1 MELLI
6 YLITFILIVGFSFL
20 LAWWS
25 MKDFQDSPNLKV
37 DYGTFLLKH
46 PQELNQDFFKRVH
59 RLGLDREIKKRI
71 NPFIISLES
80 LTKGTIRSLVIHG
93 PREICRQF
101 PQFGL
106 LELED
111 YTQKIAAS
119 RLLCFELTLKKGLK
133 TVNLKD
139 ISLALHKHFQIEES
153 EYLFLQIVMMPFPG
167 DSFQVSLRVV
177 ISGKDSNRRV
187 ELARKF
193 EQLTLAEFNLG
204 RSLRRRNSLAIFQDF
219 KTRSLVPAQI
229 EKFTLPGELILKIAN
244 F

>member
-1 MELLI
+1 M
-6 YLITFILIVGFSFL
+6 

-46 PQELNQDFFKRVH
+46 PQALNQDFFNRVH
-59 RLGLDREIKKRI
+59 RLGLDRGIKKRI

-80 LTKGTIRSLVIHG
+80 LAKGTTRSLVIHG

-111 YTQKIAAS
+111 YTQKIPANK
-119 RLLCFELTLKKGLK
+119 LLCFELTLKKGLK
-133 TVNLKD
+133 TLNLQNQT
-139 ISLALHKHFQIEES
+139 LELLKHFQLEES
-153 EYLFLQIVMMPFPG
+153 EYLFLQIVMVPVPG

-177 ISGKDSNRRV
+177 ISAKDSNRRV

-193 EQLTLAEFNLG
+193 EQLTSEQLNLS
-204 RSLRRRNSLAIFQDF
+204 RSARRRNSLAIFQDF
-219 KTRSLVPAQI
+219 KTRSVIPAQI
-229 EKFTLPGELILKIAN
+229 EKFTLPRELILKIAHS
-244 F
+244 